1 MRKETQLGL
10 FILLGI
16 IALAITIMTIQ
27 SINIERGYRLNVTF
41 NDVSNLMEKA
51 WVRISGVK
59 VGKIETVSLYDKRVK
74 VVIWIKRSIKLH
86 TDAKASIQSTGI
98 LGVKYIEL
106 TLGSDDLPLLKD
118 GDFIEGK
125 DPMSLD
131 KMLSDGLSG
140 IGDLTKS
147 LGGDLGPNL
156 AELVRNAKEITER
169 LNTQLSD
176 EKVSVI
182 INNLKELSENAKK
195 VSADLAEITGDEK
208 MDIKDI
214 FKNLKAS
221 TEKLDRILTK
231 VDNGETTIGRLLS
244 DKEMGDNLKASV
256 ENIKIATN
264 EAKNTLSR
272 FTLFRSYWDYNMR
285 YSNNSG
291 EFKSDVGIM
300 VRPYPEKFYYLG
312 ASNVGDTIDPSAE
325 KRNTFNLNIGKELK
339 IHDKPFATV
348 YAGLLRSTGGA
359 GFRIKP
365 LYAWNPWNNIDLT
378 VEMYDFTRVSAAGTK
393 KPKVNAGVRIAPT
406 RWLYVGTM
414 AEDVT
419 EASDLHTS
427 VNLLLEDR
435 DLTYMLALVGLA
447 KP

>member
-98 LGVKYIEL
+98 LGVKFIEL

-208 MDIKDI
+208 M
-214 FKNLKAS
+214 
-221 TEKLDRILTK
+221 
-231 VDNGETTIGRLLS
+231 
-244 DKEMGDNLKASV
+244 
-256 ENIKIATN
+256 
-264 EAKNTLSR
+264 
-272 FTLFRSYWDYNMR
+272 
-285 YSNNSG
+285 
-291 EFKSDVGIM
+291 
-300 VRPYPEKFYYLG
+300 
-312 ASNVGDTIDPSAE
+312 
-325 KRNTFNLNIGKELK
+325 
-339 IHDKPFATV
+339 
-348 YAGLLRSTGGA
+348 
-359 GFRIKP
+359 
-365 LYAWNPWNNIDLT
+365 
-378 VEMYDFTRVSAAGTK
+378 
-393 KPKVNAGVRIAPT
+393 
-406 RWLYVGTM
+406 
-414 AEDVT
+414 
-419 EASDLHTS
+419 
-427 VNLLLEDR
+427 
-435 DLTYMLALVGLA
+435 
-447 KP
+447 